1 MRSLFFRLGR
11 ADAQVGLVVIGDE
24 CHGER
29 HVDFVQLAEA
39 AVDGAADLAAQ
50 VFQAALD
57 LVQIDGGVL
66 LALFE
71 GGEAADVALAGD
83 GGGHAVEAT
92 GDGAGLVEQAAVV
105 IAQQGAAALDARGF
119 FHDGFGALAGLFFPE
134 ELALEAG
141 QMTVGLG
148 GPGQDG
154 RALRTVVESLLE
166 SPVDVH
172 GLHQGKVEQGMTAI
186 AAAFLA
192 GDALG
197 MVVPDTFEHGVTAG
211 AEFFVFGK
219 NGLKIRNHWGR
230 SAGYESAARRN
241 ARRHFDLQ
249 VLGHP

>member
-1 MRSLFFRLGR
+1 
-11 ADAQVGLVVIGDE
+11 
-24 CHGER
+24 
-29 HVDFVQLAEA
+29 
-39 AVDGAADLAAQ
+39 
-50 VFQAALD
+50 
-57 LVQIDGGVL
+57 
-66 LALFE
+66 
-71 GGEAADVALAGD
+71 
-83 GGGHAVEAT
+83 
-92 GDGAGLVEQAAVV
+92 
-105 IAQQGAAALDARGF
+105 
-119 FHDGFGALAGLFFPE
+119 
-134 ELALEAG
+134 
-141 QMTVGLG
+141 MTVGLG